1 MRIFAGCYTKKIS
14 EELNGKGEGIYC
26 FDFNT
31 SSGQLKLVD
40 VIPAQNPSYLTL
52 SKDGKFLYAVEE
64 VLMDESPKIRA
75 YKINQEGKLPT
86 LTSINEQELPGSF
99 ACHLSLSNSQTHL
112 VVASY
117 MSGNVLVYPI
127 DANGGILPFTQNIQH
142 EGSGPDKQRQEAPH
156 PHMIYP
162 TGTNGIFVVDLGLDL
177 AKAYELDSK
186 TGQMIETPESDISI
200 RKGAGARHMV
210 LHPDLDFA
218 FVFSELSAEVFSF
231 RNTGKKYELIEVL
244 PSLPDDHTITP
255 SGAAIRMHPNG
266 KFLYV
271 SNRSNNS
278 ITIFQFDKQSEKL
291 SLVGY
296 EASGGKTPREINID
310 PTGKWLLVANQDS
323 DSIVVF
329 GINQSNGLL
338 KKVNVNKEI
347 KTPCCVQFLGN
358 QLSN

>member
-1 MRIFAGCYTKKIS
+1 MRIFVGCYTMKIS
-14 EELNGKGEGIYC
+14 EELDGKGEGIYC

-31 SSGQLKLVD
+31 TNGQLKLVD

-86 LTSINEQELPGSF
+86 LTLINEQELPGSF
-99 ACHLSLSNSQTHL
+99 ACHLTLSNSQTHL
-112 VVASY
+112 VIASY

-142 EGSGPDKQRQEAPH
+142 EGSGPNKLRQEAPH
-156 PHMIYP
+156 AHMIYP

-177 AKAYELDSK
+177 AKAYDLDSK

-200 RKGAGARHMV
+200 RKGAGARHM
-210 LHPDLDFA
+210 LIHPDLDIA

-231 RNTGKKYELIEVL
+231 RITGKKYELIEVL

-278 ITIFQFDKQSEKL
+278 ITIFRFDRYSEKL
-291 SLVGY
+291 SIAGV
-296 EASGGKTPREINID
+296 EPCGGQTPREINID
-310 PTGKWLLVANQDS
+310 PTGQWLLGANQDS

-329 GINQSNGLL
+329 SINQSNGLL
-338 KKVNVNKEI
+338 KKNDINKEI
-347 KTPCCVQFLGN
+347 KTPCCIQFLEN
-358 QLSN
+358 